1 MSYRRVSARSF
12 QALLGCLCLA
22 APVVADE
29 LSEGFL
35 TPPPSAR
42 PRTWWHWMNGNVTRT
57 GIEKDLDW
65 MQSVGLGGVQNF
77 DANLRTPQV
86 VDQRLVYMS
95 PAWKDAFKHAVQR
108 ADQNGLEFAI
118 ASSPGWSE
126 TGGPWV
132 APEDGLKKLVWSEMD
147 IDGPPS
153 GPLPRPPVTTGPYAD
168 APLFDPL
175 GGLTGNAEQPSPEHY
190 EDIAVLAW
198 PVYTDQH
205 TPQPT
210 YRDSQGHIIDVTAL
224 TDHRL
229 SSAVTVPYGST
240 DSSRLVTVHYDVPV
254 TILSA
259 TIAVNGWSSP
269 FFDPENTPYLEVA
282 DDKGDWHEVTEFLP
296 SIAPITRSF
305 APTTGTDFRIV
316 FGAYRGLK
324 RPGMGAG
331 IPGAVQPNFFG
342 NREKTTITIA
352 EFELS
357 ETPRVDHFERKA
369 GFDLAMQYLP
379 LDRNSDTTARAVS
392 PAQIINVTNHLK
404 SDGTLDWTPP
414 SGRWH
419 LVRLGWSLI
428 GTINHPAT
436 PEATGLEV
444 DKYDGGAVR
453 RYLEH
458 YLAMYQDAVGADW
471 IGHTGI
477 QALLTDSIEV
487 GPSNWTPRLLE
498 KFRQLRGYDPMPWLP
513 TLTGTLVG
521 SRAESD
527 AFLYDFRRTLADLIS
542 SEHYATIASVAH
554 EHHLKVYGE
563 ALEERRPVL
572 GDDLD
577 MRAHTD
583 IPMSALWAYSSDA
596 GPKPTALGD
605 MKGAAS
611 VAHIYGQNLAA
622 AESMTSV
629 NSPWAFAP
637 HDLRRFI
644 DLEFAYGIN
653 RPVIHT
659 SVHQP
664 LDDKQPGL
672 SLSIFGQY
680 FNRHDT
686 WAPMARPWIDY
697 IARSAFLLQQGHD
710 TADVAYYIGDEE
722 PVTALYANAV
732 LADTPKHYGYDLVN
746 GTILR
751 SALSVDH
758 GQLRTPGG
766 AQYRALYLG
775 GSSHH
780 LSAETLDRMAEL
792 VKQGATLIGEPPQ
805 GMLGLGGN
813 TAAFT
818 ARIAQL
824 WGSSKI
830 HPFGLGQVIRTANV
844 EEGLELSGV
853 TPDWQAPSI
862 DQDLLFVHRHRA
874 DSDIYFVANRSPQT
888 VSGTVQF
895 RVTGKQPE
903 RWQAE
908 DGSTSPLSYRIN
920 QNTTSVPLTLHA
932 DESCFVVFRNPTR
945 KLVSNTP
952 AHPQTVLSDIG
963 GPWTVAFQSGRGAP
977 RSVNLEALIPL
988 NESGDAGI
996 RYFSGIATYSTT
1008 FTVPAPLSRHQP
1020 LWIDLGQ
1027 LGDIA
1032 EVRVN
1037 GKSVG
1042 TAWWPPYQL
1051 NISAAIQAGT
1061 NTLDV
1066 KIANVWINRM
1076 IGDAQPGAEK
1086 IAFVTAPT
1094 YRPDAPLHPAGLIGP
1109 VRLVTERTAH

>member
-1 MSYRRVSARSF
+1 
-12 QALLGCLCLA
+12 
-22 APVVADE
+22 
-29 LSEGFL
+29 
-35 TPPPSAR
+35 
-42 PRTWWHWMNGNVTRT
+42 
-57 GIEKDLDW
+57 
-65 MQSVGLGGVQNF
+65 
-77 DANLRTPQV
+77 
-86 VDQRLVYMS
+86 
-95 PAWKDAFKHAVQR
+95 
-108 ADQNGLEFAI
+108 
-118 ASSPGWSE
+118 
-126 TGGPWV
+126 
-132 APEDGLKKLVWSEMD
+132 
-147 IDGPPS
+147 
-153 GPLPRPPVTTGPYAD
+153 
-168 APLFDPL
+168 
-175 GGLTGNAEQPSPEHY
+175 
-190 EDIAVLAW
+190 
-198 PVYTDQH
+198 
-205 TPQPT
+205 
-210 YRDSQGHIIDVTAL
+210 
-224 TDHRL
+224 
-229 SSAVTVPYGST
+229 
-240 DSSRLVTVHYDVPV
+240 
-254 TILSA
+254 
-259 TIAVNGWSSP
+259 
-269 FFDPENTPYLEVA
+269 
-282 DDKGDWHEVTEFLP
+282 
-296 SIAPITRSF
+296 
-305 APTTGTDFRIV
+305 
-316 FGAYRGLK
+316 
-324 RPGMGAG
+324 
-331 IPGAVQPNFFG
+331 
-342 NREKTTITIA
+342 
-352 EFELS
+352 
-357 ETPRVDHFERKA
+357 
-369 GFDLAMQYLP
+369 
-379 LDRNSDTTARAVS
+379 
-392 PAQIINVTNHLK
+392 
-404 SDGTLDWTPP
+404 
-414 SGRWH
+414 
-419 LVRLGWSLI
+419 
-428 GTINHPAT
+428 
-436 PEATGLEV
+436 
-444 DKYDGGAVR
+444 
-453 RYLEH
+453 
-458 YLAMYQDAVGADW
+458 
-471 IGHTGI
+471 
-477 QALLTDSIEV
+477 
-487 GPSNWTPRLLE
+487 
-498 KFRQLRGYDPMPWLP
+498 
-513 TLTGTLVG
+513 
-521 SRAESD
+521 
-527 AFLYDFRRTLADLIS
+527 
-542 SEHYATIASVAH
+542 
-554 EHHLKVYGE
+554 
-563 ALEERRPVL
+563 
-572 GDDLD
+572 
-577 MRAHTD
+577 
-583 IPMSALWAYSSDA
+583 
-596 GPKPTALGD
+596 

-844 EEGLELSGV
+844 EEGLQLSGV

-908 DGSTSPLSYRIN
+908 DGSTSPFSYRIN

-952 AHPQTVLSDIG
+952 AHPKTVLSDIG
-963 GPWTVAFQSGRGAP
+963 GPWTIAFQSGRGAP

-1066 KIANVWINRM
+1066 KVANVWINRM

-1094 YRPDAPLHPAGLIGP
+1094 YRPDAPLHPAGLMGP
-1109 VRLVTERTAH
+1109 VRLVTERKVH